1 MNISNRKLKKRNDH
15 ANVSFVINCIYF
27 IVQNV
32 NPFFLERK
40 FNYQTDQ
47 HYLNM
52 LLEKCRE
59 ENFMV
64 LNQLHVNYQKATKIV
79 QEYDQKDEKSGEL
92 HQLFGQYQLILR
104 ILIQPTV
111 SEICYLEQ
119 EMRSGKLAQIYA
131 LL

>member
-15 ANVSFVINCIYF
+15 ANVSFVIDCIYF

-32 NPFFLERK
+32 NPFSLERK

-92 HQLFGQYQLILR
+92 H
-104 ILIQPTV
+104 
-111 SEICYLEQ
+111 
-119 EMRSGKLAQIYA
+119 
-131 LL
+131 